1 MWVKIIYCP
10 LKLIIMVHLSLLNKN
25 IQYLNKVN
33 AFKIYW
39 KIKSSH
45 NNQHNKP
52 KLNKINLIDKLKK
65 SYLKMRFYLNN
76 LIMGSNKYLLKELKV
91 KLILSD
97 NQLLHLRN
105 IIQSLILNI

>member
-1 MWVKIIYCP
+1 MNV
-10 LKLIIMVHLSLLNKN
+10 
-25 IQYLNKVN
+25 
-33 AFKIYW
+33 FKIYL
-39 KIKSSH
+39 KIKNSL

-52 KLNKINLIDKLKK
+52 KHNKINLIDKLKK

-76 LIMGSNKYLLKELKV
+76 IIMGNNKYLLKELKV

-105 IIQSLILNI
+105 ITQSLILNISFRACLIMMYLNFNH